1 MSSAGSLWKLPCDP
15 FPLFFCIL
23 REAAHAYRSPR
34 ASGRGMCAAAPALPA
49 QCLKSLSSWKIPLL
63 SCSGALGF
71 SFSLLVWDL
80 LSPELGFVTFQQ
92 QMPWKGCIYGTRE
105 EHAMW
110 AGGTELISHTLRG
123 QLCPCCGGSKVYSGL
138 FGLCKALVQQCW
150 RKLLFFF
157 TKEQCALS
165 GWGPMAHLM
174 LGIAPG
180 EEKSRLF
187 LCRVTSAPTWK
198 LNVAT
203 ACSAGNAENL

>member
-1 MSSAGSLWKLPCDP
+1 
-15 FPLFFCIL
+15 
-23 REAAHAYRSPR
+23 
-34 ASGRGMCAAAPALPA
+34 
-49 QCLKSLSSWKIPLL
+49 
-63 SCSGALGF
+63 
-71 SFSLLVWDL
+71 
-80 LSPELGFVTFQQ
+80 
-92 QMPWKGCIYGTRE
+92 MPWKGCINGTRE
-105 EHAMW
+105 ERAMW

-187 LCRVTSAPTWK
+187 LCRVTSTPTWK